1 VSEFFTALS
10 GNIFYVVSMWFLALF
25 PIIIAA
31 LAVNSSRQYR
41 LDRRRLRTED
51 LEPHLSDL
59 FVARERW
66 PVVSVVIP
74 ARNEEKHIANVL
86 RSVLELRW
94 PQLEVIVIN
103 DGSTDG
109 TAAELAAFVDVQGL
123 SVITHDEAHGK
134 SESLNEA
141 FAAATSDIVLILDA
155 DARPA
160 KNVLNRMVP
169 HFLKNPDVVAVTGNP
184 RVVNV
189 RTLWTKL
196 QAIEFSSTIST
207 LRRGQSA
214 WGRVNTFSGIMT
226 VFQRYAVINH
236 GGFSPTQ
243 PTEDIE
249 LTWRFHR
256 MGHRV
261 IYEPAAQV
269 GMVVPESFGA
279 WWQQRLRWS
288 RGLVRVVQAHGY
300 PIIRKWEWPVLPI
313 VLEAFLSI
321 LWCHILILA
330 TIGWIITYYAGLPEI
345 GNSMVLGRWGTMTVG
360 VALVQILW
368 GMYLDAHHDKS
379 ISKLWWLAPIYP
391 LFYWWFSAFV
401 VVVTTIP
408 TLLTKPKLSTWNK
421 VRQPSVTT
429 ARQAQSA

>member
-1 VSEFFTALS
+1 MSEFFTALS

-31 LAVNSSRQYR
+31 RAVNSSRQYR

-74 ARNEEKHIANVL
+74 ARNEEKHIANVI

-169 HFLKNPDVVAVTGNP
+169 HFFTG
-184 RVVNV
+184 
-189 RTLWTKL
+189 
-196 QAIEFSSTIST
+196 
-207 LRRGQSA
+207 GSA
-214 WGRVNTFSGIMT
+214 PLSW
-226 VFQRYAVINH
+226 
-236 GGFSPTQ
+236 
-243 PTEDIE
+243 
-249 LTWRFHR
+249 
-256 MGHRV
+256 
-261 IYEPAAQV
+261 
-269 GMVVPESFGA
+269 
-279 WWQQRLRWS
+279 WS
-288 RGLVRVVQAHGY
+288 RRSQH
-300 PIIRKWEWPVLPI
+300 
-313 VLEAFLSI
+313 F
-321 LWCHILILA
+321 
-330 TIGWIITYYAGLPEI
+330 
-345 GNSMVLGRWGTMTVG
+345 
-360 VALVQILW
+360 
-368 GMYLDAHHDKS
+368 
-379 ISKLWWLAPIYP
+379 
-391 LFYWWFSAFV
+391 
-401 VVVTTIP
+401 
-408 TLLTKPKLSTWNK
+408 
-421 VRQPSVTT
+421 
-429 ARQAQSA
+429 